1 MRSRRRCL
9 TFLATTLLCAALLAM
24 SSCHRA
30 AQNRTFATPEDAVRS
45 LIASVKSGNLDFTID
60 QSPYQQGFLP
70 VIGLYLF
77 QLSGGLV
84 SPSTTNTGLT
94 FVDKNSV
101 DPYMQTTSRF
111 EGSSKEQKLIK
122 RSGAISGG

>member
-1 MRSRRRCL
+1 VGKYGLADKVASGGFDL
-9 TFLATTLLCAALLAM
+9 TPQTL
-24 SSCHRA
+24 
-30 AQNRTFATPEDAVRS
+30 Q
-45 LIASVKSGNLDFTID
+45 SVKSGNLDFTID